1 MGSSLFN
8 YHYSRKLTILF
19 SVVCVVFI
27 MDVHS
32 NEQFPGIQNICGHT
46 MRHHQRAPPATHSA
60 TFIISA
66 NQSKYV
72 PGYFLT
78 GKKFKWSCLNLKFHK
93 LLLPPAKK
101 LGKVIFSVA
110 CVKNSVHG
118 GGSTWQV
125 PPGQVSPP
133 GQVPPGQVHPL
144 VRYTPQGRY
153 TPPRQAPLGRYTP
166 WAGTP
171 PRQVHP
177 QQVPPLQRYPLAG
190 TPQGSYTSPPDN
202 TGYGQWAGGTH
213 PTGMHSCFLELLKF
227 LP

>member
-1 MGSSLFN
+1 MGSSFFD

-72 PGYFLT
+72 PGHFLT
-78 GKKFKWSCLNLKFHK
+78 GKKFKWSCLNLRLHK

-110 CVKNSVHG
+110 CVKNSVHRG
-118 GGSTWQV
+118 GV
-125 PPGQVSPP
+125 PGRYPLGKFPP
-133 GQVPPGQVHPL
+133 PRTGTPRAGTPPGQVHP
-144 VRYTPQGRY
+144 PGRY
-153 TPPRQAPLGRYTP
+153 TPSRYPPYKGTP
-166 WAGTP
+166 WQVPPRVVTP
-171 PRQVHP
+171 PRQIIRDPVNE
-177 QQVPPLQRYPLAG
+177 LAVRILLECILVSL
-190 TPQGSYTSPPDN
+190 SY
-202 TGYGQWAGGTH
+202 
-213 PTGMHSCFLELLKF
+213 
-227 LP
+227 